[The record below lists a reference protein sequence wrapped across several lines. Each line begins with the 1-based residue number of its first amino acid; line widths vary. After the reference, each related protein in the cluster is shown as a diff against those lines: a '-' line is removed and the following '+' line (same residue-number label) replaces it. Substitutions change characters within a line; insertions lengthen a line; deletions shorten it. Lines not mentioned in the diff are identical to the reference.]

1 MRIKWHKV
9 EHKRTT
15 YVHIRPVGFTM
26 VELTVKLYYGT
37 SWIVTEYGSSNDD
50 RENDADLCCVEGEGG
65 DWRERER
72 EMRGFSCPSA
82 CLPHPLSA
90 SFFIYCSLL
99 GCVNLDA
106 SGWSDSECTA
116 SPPHSLL
123 LYPAAAFLLCLGL
136 AWLGPT
142 RLSDTVAAAV
152 GDNWNYG
159 FYVS

>member
-1 MRIKWHKV
+1 MYIYDPWASLWLNWRWNCIMEPV
-9 EHKRTT
+9 ELLLNMAAATMTERTT
-15 YVHIRPVGFTM
+15 LIYVR
-26 VELTVKLYYGT
+26 
-37 SWIVTEYGSSNDD
+37 W
-50 RENDADLCCVEGEGG
+50 RGG
-65 DWRERER
+65 RGLERERER
-72 EMRGFSCPSA
+72 GGASPTRLPA

-116 SPPHSLL
+116 SSPHSLL

-136 AWLGPT
+136 AWLGPN